1 MIMKRKNPFSELSI
15 EELDAKK
22 KMLRGIVYGFGI
34 VMLTAFCILIYL
46 ALTKEKSLYLI
57 AIAFGC
63 TLTFLPTLINFSLL
77 NSEIKSRAPKHSHVI
92 SPNCLNCTTAVTL
105 HFCPNCGQKSTT
117 HRYSIKHFVEHD
129 FVHGVWHVDKGIF
142 FTIKELFTRPGH
154 SVREFIQ
161 GKRVIYFSFIT
172 LILML
177 LTLSGLLAPYT
188 QIKMVD
194 LMPQQSK
201 EMMGA
206 MEKFMSTYPKLTMII
221 TIPFYS
227 LFSFLWFRKSR
238 LNFSEHL
245 VLNSYRI
252 IPELIIGLLVTVI
265 SIFYTNTKVL
275 SFLYISIVG
284 MFGLCYT
291 VWFYYQFFSV
301 YYVNKKLLLLRSISV
316 PASYMFLSFLVGVI
330 IAAVGVLKH

>member
-1 MIMKRKNPFSELSI
+1 MKKKNPFSALSI
-15 EELDAKK
+15 DELEAKK
-22 KMLRGIVYGFGI
+22 KMLRGIVFGLGF
-34 VMLTAFCILIYL
+34 VMITAFCILIYL
-46 ALTKEKSLYLI
+46 ALTQEKSLYLI

-63 TLTFLPTLINFSLL
+63 ALTFLPTLINFSLL
-77 NSEIKSRAPKHSHVI
+77 NSEIKSRFPKHSHEA
-92 SPNCLNCTTAVTL
+92 SPNCLNCTATVSL

-142 FTIKELFTRPGH
+142 FTVKELFTRPGH

-177 LTLSGLLAPYT
+177 LTLGGLLAPYT

-194 LMPQQSK
+194 LMPQESK
-201 EMMGA
+201 EMMGT
-206 MEKFMSTYPKLTMII
+206 MERFMSTYPKLVMII

-252 IPELIIGLLVTVI
+252 IPELIIGLLITVI
-265 SIFYTNTKVL
+265 CIFYTNTKVL
-275 SFLYISIVG
+275 SFLYIGIVG
-284 MFGLCYT
+284 MFGLFYS
-291 VWFYYQFFSV
+291 VWFYYQFFSA
-301 YYVNKKLLLLRSISV
+301 YYANKKLLLLRSIGV
-316 PASYMFLSFLVGVI
+316 PASYMFLSFLVGI
-330 IAAVGVLKH
+330 IIGAVGLLKG